1 MKYAKPWL
9 SVEDQIESLARRGLK
24 VGDRREAGELLR
36 EVGYYRLTGYL
47 YPFRES
53 EDDVDDRG
61 RDRRRI
67 LSTFRPGSCIR
78 DAADLLNFGRRL
90 RLLVL
95 EAVERIEIALRMRL
109 GHSLGRT
116 SAFAHEDISSFVP
129 SFTET
134 RTGEGGEVL
143 SSPHDAWLLRVR
155 ERQSNSDEAF
165 VTHFRVTYDDR
176 MPIWAVTEIL
186 ELGQVSQLYG
196 GLRNDIATE
205 IAVALGVPTK
215 RLMQSWIA
223 TLNYV
228 RNVAAHHARL
238 FNRKLVIAPK
248 RPKGDV
254 VPLLA
259 HLSHEDAP
267 KQLGSYNALAVMAQ
281 LLDVVRPGREWA
293 LRMAALLRSFPATE
307 HLSVYSMGVA
317 DGWLDQELWQG
328 PR

>member
-9 SVEDQIESLARRGLK
+9 SVEDQIESLAHRGLE
-24 VGDRREAGELLR
+24 VGNRCEAGDLLR
-36 EVGYYRLTGYL
+36 EIGYYRLTGYL

-53 EDDVDDRG
+53 EHNIDDRG
-61 RDRRRI
+61 RGRRRI
-67 LSTFRPGSCIR
+67 LSTFRPGACIG
-78 DAADLLNFGRRL
+78 DAADLLDFDRRL

-95 EAVERIEIALRMRL
+95 EAVERIEIALRMQL
-109 GHSLGRT
+109 GHSLGRA
-116 SAFAHEDISSFVP
+116 SAFAHEDISSFVS

-134 RTGEGGEVL
+134 RTDEGGEL
-143 SSPHDAWLLRVR
+143 LPSSHDTWLLRVR
-155 ERQSNSDEAF
+155 ERQSKSDEAF
-165 VTHFRVTYDDR
+165 VKHFRVTYDDR
-176 MPIWAVTEIL
+176 MPIWALTEIL
-186 ELGQVSQLYG
+186 ELGQVSRLYG

-215 RLMQSWIA
+215 QLMQSWIA

-267 KQLGSYNALAVMAQ
+267 KEFGSYNALAVMAQ
-281 LLDVVRPGREWA
+281 LLEVVHPGREWA
-293 LRMAALLRSFPATE
+293 LRVAALLRSFPTTE
-307 HLSVYSMGVA
+307 YLTVHSMGVA
-317 DGWLDQELWQG
+317 DGWLDQRLWQK
-328 PR
+328 PS